1 MCVCIDW
8 VWVLCVYRCASCVCT
23 CLWKPQVDDRRHSS
37 TILYRIHWGTASQ
50 LKSKLVG
57 MAIQASQ
64 TDAWISLYLLRVEIC
79 QAAHCSFHVYSKLHH
94 HPCIAVALTLKL
106 SYQPS
111 WFILCWLLIL
121 FCFVS
126 ENLVFWVLKFCNG
139 VSRIRICINIS
150 SANKDILISSFPV
163 SISLTLSLLLWL

>member
-1 MCVCIDW
+1 MLFFKYLWTSQYLSLLLQNTMFILMTGSIKESLNYTIAHTCW
-8 VWVLCVYRCASCVCT
+8 V
-23 CLWKPQVDDRRHSS
+23 D
-37 TILYRIHWGTASQ
+37 
-50 LKSKLVG
+50 SKYMWWIVW
-57 MAIQASQ
+57 S
-64 TDAWISLYLLRVEIC
+64 ISLYLLRVEIC